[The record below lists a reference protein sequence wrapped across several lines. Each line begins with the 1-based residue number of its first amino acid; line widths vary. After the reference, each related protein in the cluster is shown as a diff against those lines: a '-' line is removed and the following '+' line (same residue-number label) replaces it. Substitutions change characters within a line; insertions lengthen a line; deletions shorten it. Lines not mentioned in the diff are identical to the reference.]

1 MMMQEKY
8 RRVVESLSTVP
19 DMALRRWF
27 YLRREGSLHDA
38 ADDAGLCQAD
48 LVLLLLERGHLSAA
62 EHLVGRRIRRAPPLR
77 IRGAPPPRLGP
88 DDRRVHVLCRPSAF
102 EGAKRQL
109 NTTIY
114 VRMDLLLK
122 EGQPL
127 RRALARGVRRRD
139 VTLAV
144 KRGYMTLEE
153 LPESRRN

>member
-1 MMMQEKY
+1 MQERY
-8 RRVVESLSTVP
+8 RNLVESLDESA
-19 DMALRRWF
+19 DAELRRWF

-48 LVLLLLERGHLSAA
+48 LVLRLLEAQHLSSA
-62 EHLVGRRIRRAPPLR
+62 EHLVGRRIKRAPPLKL
-77 IRGAPPPRLGP
+77 RGAPPPRLGP
-88 DDRRVHVLCRPSAF
+88 DDRRVRVLCRPSEF

-109 NTTIY
+109 NTAIY

-139 VTLAV
+139 VSLAL
-144 KRGYMTLEE
+144 KRGYMALEE
-153 LPESRRN
+153 LPSRRS